1 MINFREIF
9 NMSYSYIG
17 IIIIGIIMIMII
29 LLDKKEGIR
38 IIGRSFFYS
47 GVVLIIF
54 YLLGNMLI
62 SSFEYKIF
70 VEVISDNFFSSL
82 IIFSVISLIL
92 GGVSFG
98 FYRYIA

>member
-38 IIGRSFFYS
+38 IIGRSFL
-47 GVVLIIF
+47 GAGGVLIIS

-70 VEVISDNFFSSL
+70 VVVISDNFFNSL
-82 IIFSVISLIL
+82 IIFSVVSLIL
-92 GGVSFG
+92 GGISFG
-98 FYRYIA
+98 FYRYVA